1 MTDKLLNRLFGALV
15 FVYALILYGSTVAPT
30 ASFWDCGEFIAIA
43 NRLQVSHPP
52 GAPFYMLIG
61 RLFSMFVPA
70 AYISLSINLM
80 SVLASALTVLFAHL
94 IIVHL
99 IEEWREENEPWA
111 PNERLMTLA
120 AGAIGALTFAATD
133 SFWFNAVEAEV
144 YAISMFF
151 TAIVVWLIMQW
162 AIHIRKEMAAHPVT
176 GGKFSFGPTTSRYL
190 VIIAY
195 LFGLALGVH
204 LLNLLAIFFVALIVF
219 FQYFDKPDWTAG
231 KRFGGLVAT
240 GVISSLCFFTIYPGI
255 VLWLP
260 ELARALGSITI
271 TLVLLTVFV
280 VGAIYITQKRRM
292 QIANL
297 VAICFAV
304 VLIGYS
310 TYALIFIRSAA
321 NPPIDEN
328 DPENL
333 EAMVSYL
340 KREQYGETPMFPRMH
355 SPDPVHQREYARYT
369 SDGDFFW
376 SYQVNHM
383 YWRYFLWNF
392 VGRES
397 DVQNASW
404 TTGFSSPQPTF
415 RAPTPSEK
423 ATRNVYFAL
432 PFLLG
437 LFGMMYHIKRDWR
450 RAMSVGMLFFVTGL
464 GIILYLNQTPLQPR
478 ERDYSFVASFFAY
491 SLWIGIGA
499 FGVLELVR
507 DAVRSSESAQRT
519 ALVAASVGLFLGVP
533 GWMAYQNYHDHDR
546 SGRYV
551 ATDYA
556 HNLLESLEDNAVV
569 FTNGDNDTFPLWY
582 LQEVEG
588 VRQDVRVTCL
598 SLLNTSWY
606 IRQLK
611 NQASRDSDP
620 IPMTFQDAEIDR
632 LQPAPWEPRDI
643 SLPVRTDRILGNS
656 EVYISSEDAT
666 KIESPMTWRLE
677 GRRYSED
684 LNFLHVADQAA
695 LDIVAKN
702 AQNDWQ
708 RPVYFAN
715 TTSQAGQLNLQ
726 GFFQSE
732 GLSYRIVPIPNE
744 DGIGGRIVPEI
755 VLDRFN
761 RFKFTNLDNPDV
773 YYDENIRRMVDNYRI
788 TFGHAAEKIAER
800 GRKEDAKT
808 MLDTLMTKVPLDV
821 IPGDTYSTLVLRQA
835 YEAAGDDEGVL
846 RLTKLAEPYI
856 LDALVS
862 ARSAQT
868 VNRLRQYIQALEF
881 TYLEHGDFDAAAAFT
896 DRIAEATGDS
906 TYRQTAQQLRD
917 LYGQILQ
924 STPDSNA
931 QN

>member
-1 MTDKLLNRLFGALV
+1 MTDKLLDRLFGALV
-15 FVYALILYGSTVAPT
+15 FVYALLLYVSTVAPT

-52 GAPFYMLIG
+52 GAPFYMLVG
-61 RLFSMFVPA
+61 RLFSMFVPT

-99 IEEWREENEPWA
+99 IEEWRDEDEPWA

-162 AIHIRKEMAAHPVT
+162 AIHIRREQAAHRIA

-219 FQYFDKPDWTAG
+219 FQFFDQPDWSAG

-260 ELARALGSITI
+260 DLMRALGSITI
-271 TLVLLTVFV
+271 TLVLLALLV
-280 VGAIYITQKRRM
+280 VGAIYYTQKHRM

-297 VAICFAV
+297 AAICFAV

-310 TYALIFIRSAA
+310 TYALIYIRSAA

-328 DPENL
+328 DPENV

-369 SDGDFFW
+369 SEGEFFW
-376 SYQVNHM
+376 AYQVNHM

-397 DVQNASW
+397 DVQNAGW
-404 TTGFSSPQPTF
+404 TTGFTSTQPTF

-437 LFGMMYHIKRDWR
+437 LFGTMYHFRRDWR
-450 RAMSVGMLFFVTGL
+450 RAFSVGMLFFVTGL
-464 GIILYLNQTPLQPR
+464 GIILYLNQTPMQPR
-478 ERDYSFVASFFAY
+478 ERDYSFVASFFAF

-507 DAVRSSESAQRT
+507 DAVRNSEAAQRS
-519 ALVAASVGLFLGVP
+519 AVLAAAAGLFLMVP

-556 HNLLESLEDNAVV
+556 YNLMQSLEENAVV

-598 SLLNTSWY
+598 SLLNTAWY
-606 IRQLK
+606 IHQLK
-611 NQASRDSDP
+611 NQASRASAP
-620 IPMTFQDAEIDR
+620 IPMTFEDSEIDR
-632 LQPAPWEPRDI
+632 LQPAPWQPRTI
-643 SLPVRTDRILGNS
+643 SLPVRKDRLIQQS
-656 EVYISSEDAT
+656 EVYISPEDAA
-666 KIESPMTWRLE
+666 KIQSPMSWNLE

-695 LDIVAKN
+695 LDIIAKN
-702 AQNDWQ
+702 AQNDWV

-715 TTSQAGQLNLQ
+715 TTSQAGQLDLQ
-726 GFFQSE
+726 GFFQAE

-755 VLDRFN
+755 VMDRFN
-761 RFKFTNLDNPDV
+761 KFRFTNLDNPDV
-773 YYDENIRRMVDNYRI
+773 YFDENIRRMIDNYRI
-788 TFGHAAEKIAER
+788 TFGHAAEKMARR

-808 MLDTLMTKVPLDV
+808 ILDTLMKKVPFDV

-835 YEAAGDDEGVL
+835 YEAVGDQEGVL

-856 LDALVS
+856 LDALVE
-862 ARSAQT
+862 ATTAQT
-868 VNRLRQYIQALEF
+868 INRLRQYIQNLEF
-881 TYLEHGDFDAAAAFT
+881 TYLESGDFEAAAAFT
-896 DRIAEATGDS
+896 KRIADATGDS
-906 TYRQTAQQLRD
+906 TYRQSADQLRA
-917 LYGQILQ
+917 LYQQ
-924 STPDSNA
+924 FQDASEDTTD

>member
-1 MTDKLLNRLFGALV
+1 MTDKLLDRLFGALV

-219 FQYFDKPDWTAG
+219 FQYFDQPDWTAG
-231 KRFGGLVAT
+231 KRFSGLVAT

-800 GRKEDAKT
+800 GRKEDAKA